1 LEVYQTDYPCDLCFN
16 QIIEETNMLDLL
28 LRISID
34 VIAFLQSQLA
44 ILTPIMRIFT
54 FLGDEEFYLL
64 IMPFLVWS
72 VDYTLGMRLGVSLM
86 LSGTINSYFKV
97 AIRQPRPYWVST
109 EIKNLAAP
117 MGSFGLPS
125 GHSQNAVAVFG
136 LLASAIKNGWARILL
151 VITIIM
157 VAFSRLFL
165 GVHSIADIV
174 LGLVM
179 GAFFLWIFIRVEK
192 RVVDFMAQKRP
203 LVQLLLVFALSLLLL
218 FLGALIIDFYQRI
231 PIPKLWVENF
241 RLAHPSA
248 EMQPFSIEGLITT
261 TATLFGL
268 VAGFILVR
276 STGGYNASIGKVWQ
290 HASRFVIG
298 IAGVVLIWKGLGDL
312 FPRDADCLSHSL
324 RYVRYSLIGVWIT
337 GFAPLTFVKAKLAQK
352 KP

>member
-1 LEVYQTDYPCDLCFN
+1 
-16 QIIEETNMLDLL
+16 MLDLL

-44 ILTPIMRIFT
+44 FLTPLMRIFT

-72 VDYTLGMRLGVSLM
+72 VDYRLGMRLGVSLM

-97 AIRQPRPYWVST
+97 IIRQPRPYWISR

-136 LLASAIKNGWARILL
+136 LLATAVKKTWVRIFL
-151 VITIIM
+151 VVTIIM
-157 VAFSRLFL
+157 VALSRLFL

-174 LGLVM
+174 LGLAM
-179 GAFFLWIFIRVEK
+179 GALFLWIFVRIEK
-192 RVVDFMAQKRP
+192 RVADYLNRQQPSK
-203 LVQLLLVFALSLLLL
+203 QLLLVFTFSLILL
-218 FLGALIIDFYQRI
+218 FLGALIIDLYQRI
-231 PIPKLWVENF
+231 PIPDLWVENF
-241 RLAHPSA
+241 RLAHPVA
-248 EMQPFSIEGLITT
+248 EMEPFSIEGLITT

-268 VAGFILVR
+268 AAGCILMR
-276 STGGYNASIGKVWQ
+276 SNGDYDASAGKVWQ
-290 HASRFVIG
+290 HLFRFVIG

-312 FPRDADCLSHSL
+312 FPRNGDCLSHSL
-324 RYVRYSLIGVWIT
+324 RYVRYALIGVWIT
-337 GFAPLTFVKAKLAQK
+337 GFAPLLFIKSKLAQS